1 MSILEARRCPG
12 GLGIPDAEARPEMTA
27 KPRILGF
34 TRILSAWLLF
44 SLIGPG
50 GLLARQTRR
59 YENISAGFESEILKT
74 MARGNIPSASAVLV
88 KDGRIIWAGA
98 YGYSNVRARTPAFT
112 ETVYLIGSI
121 FKTMSACALLREI
134 EKGQVQLDDP
144 VSLHLGDLKVQGDSP
159 TNPVTFRHLLT
170 HTSGLPA
177 DFGPCPVWS
186 DRAPLPLRTYLERSL
201 RLQVPPLTKVVYSNM
216 AYTLIAYL
224 VEKLSGTPYRTYIQQ
239 NIFDPLEMAD
249 TAFEPRP
256 EMVERL
262 AIPYFFEA
270 KSQRYVPVGWTKANV
285 WPAGI
290 VYGTV
295 IDLGRWLIA
304 NLNHGVYKGYRLIS
318 EKTFNEV
325 MRRQYDQF
333 AGPIHEGWLNETSGY
348 GLTWWVSDRG
358 GERVFAHSGS
368 VTGYT
373 AFLVGNLDRKT
384 GFAILTNGNRA
395 HQPLFDLALKALDY
409 LAGKTQSVPAAED
422 H

>member
-1 MSILEARRCPG
+1 
-12 GLGIPDAEARPEMTA
+12 MTA
-27 KPRILGF
+27 KPRTPALKNIL
-34 TRILSAWLLF
+34 LAWLLF

-50 GLLARQTRR
+50 GLLGRQGRK
-59 YENISAGFESEILKT
+59 YENISKEFESEILET
-74 MARGNIPSASAVLV
+74 MARGNVPSAAAVLV

-121 FKTMSACALLREI
+121 FKTMSAYAFLREM
-134 EKGQVQLDDP
+134 EKSQFQLDDP
-144 VSLHLGDLKVQGDSP
+144 VSLHLGELKIQGDSP
-159 TNPVTFRHLLT
+159 ANPVTFRHLLT

-186 DRAPLPLRTYLERSL
+186 ERAPLPLRSYLEQSL
-201 RLQVPPLTKVVYSNM
+201 RLQIPPLTKVIYSNL

-224 VEKLSGTPYRTYIQQ
+224 VEKSSGIPYKTYIQQ
-239 NIFDPLEMAD
+239 NIFDPIEMGD

-270 KSQRYVPVGWTKANV
+270 KSRRHVPVGWTKANV

-304 NLNHGVYKGYRLIS
+304 NLNRGVYKEYRLIG
-318 EKTFNEV
+318 EKTFKEV

-348 GLTWWVSDRG
+348 GLTWWVSERE
-358 GERVFAHSGS
+358 GEKIFAHSGS

-373 AFLVGNLDRKT
+373 AFLAGNLDRKT

-395 HQPLFDLALKALDY
+395 HKHLFGLALKALDY
-409 LAGKTQSVPAAED
+409 LRDEGQAAPPEQA

>member
-1 MSILEARRCPG
+1 
-12 GLGIPDAEARPEMTA
+12 
-27 KPRILGF
+27 
-34 TRILSAWLLF
+34 
-44 SLIGPG
+44 
-50 GLLARQTRR
+50 
-59 YENISAGFESEILKT
+59 
-74 MARGNIPSASAVLV
+74 MARGNIPSAAVVLV
-88 KDGRIIWAGA
+88 KNDRIIWAGA
-98 YGYSNVRARTPAFT
+98 YGYSNVRAQIPAFT

-121 FKTMSACALLREI
+121 FKTMSSYALLREM
-134 EKGQVQLDDP
+134 EKGTFKLDDP
-144 VSLHLGDLKVQGDSP
+144 VNLHLGDLKIQGDSP
-159 TNPVTFRHLLT
+159 LNPITFRHLLT

-186 DRAPLPLRTYLERSL
+186 ERAPLPLRSYLEQSL
-201 RLQVPPLTKVVYSNM
+201 RLQIPPLTKVVYSNL

-224 VEKLSGTPYRTYIQQ
+224 VEKSSGIPYKTYIQQ
-239 NIFDPLEMAD
+239 NIFDPLEMGD

-270 KSQRYVPVGWTKANV
+270 KSRRHVPVGWTKANV

-304 NLNHGVYKGYRLIS
+304 NLNRGVYKEYRLIG
-318 EKTFNEV
+318 EKTFKEV

-333 AGPIHEGWLNETSGY
+333 AGPIHEGWLNESSGY
-348 GLTWWVSDRG
+348 GLTWWVSERD
-358 GERVFAHSGS
+358 GEKIFAHSGS

-373 AFLVGNLDRKT
+373 AFLAGNLDRKT

-395 HQPLFDLALKALDY
+395 HKHLFGLALKALDY
-409 LAGKTQSVPAAED
+409 LREEGQAAPAEQT

>member
-1 MSILEARRCPG
+1 MRIK
-12 GLGIPDAEARPEMTA
+12 LGAPEP
-27 KPRILGF
+27 KIYFL
-34 TRILSAWLLF
+34 AWLFLF
-44 SLIGPG
+44 LLGPG
-50 GLLARQTRR
+50 RTIGQGRR
-59 YENISAGFESEILKT
+59 FENISKELESEILKT
-74 MARGNIPSASAVLV
+74 MARGNIPSAAVALV
-88 KDGRIIWAGA
+88 QDDKIIWAGA
-98 YGYSNVRARTPAFT
+98 YGYSNVRAQTPAFT

-121 FKTMSACALLREI
+121 FKTMSSYALLREM
-134 EKGQVQLDDP
+134 EQGKFELDDP
-144 VSLHLGDLKVQGDSP
+144 VNLHLGDLKIQGEVGS
-159 TNPVTFRHLLT
+159 NPVTFRHLLT

-186 DRAPLPLRTYLERSL
+186 EWAPLPLRSYLKQSL
-201 RLQVPPLTKVVYSNM
+201 RLQNPPLTKVVYSNM

-224 VEKLSGTPYRTYIQQ
+224 VEKFSGIPYKADIQKT
-239 NIFDPLEMAD
+239 IFDPLEMKD

-270 KSQRYVPVGWTKANV
+270 RSRRYMPVGWTKANV

-304 NLNHGVYKGYRLIS
+304 NLNRGVYKGYRLVS
-318 EKTFNEV
+318 EKTFEEV

-333 AGPIHEGWLNETSGY
+333 AGPIHEGWLNKTSGY
-348 GLTWWVSDRG
+348 GLTWWVSERN
-358 GERVFAHSGS
+358 GEKIFAHSGS

-395 HQPLFDLALKALDY
+395 HRHLFDLALKALDY
-409 LAGKTQSVPAAED
+409 LDDKGQAAPLEQD

>member
-1 MSILEARRCPG
+1 MR
-12 GLGIPDAEARPEMTA
+12 T
-27 KPRILGF
+27 KPRTPKHKSFL
-34 TRILSAWLLF
+34 LVWLFLF
-44 SLIGPG
+44 LIGPG
-50 GLLARQTRR
+50 GLLGRQGRR
-59 YENISAGFESEILKT
+59 YENISKELESEILQT
-74 MARGNIPSASAVLV
+74 MARGNIPSAAVALV
-88 KDGRIIWAGA
+88 KDDRIIWAGA
-98 YGYSNVRARTPAFT
+98 YGYSNVRAQTPAFT

-121 FKTMSACALLREI
+121 FKTMSSYALLREM
-134 EKGQVQLDDP
+134 EQGKFGLDDP
-144 VSLHLGDLKVQGDSP
+144 VSLHLGDLKIQGEIPS
-159 TNPVTFRHLLT
+159 NPVTFRHLLT
-170 HTSGLPA
+170 HASGLPA

-186 DRAPLPLRTYLERSL
+186 ERAPLPLRSYLEQSL
-201 RLQVPPLTKVVYSNM
+201 RLQTPPLTKVVYSNM

-224 VEKLSGTPYRTYIQQ
+224 VEKFSGTPYKTYIQQ
-239 NIFDPLEMAD
+239 NIFDPLEMGD

-270 KSQRYVPVGWTKANV
+270 KSRRYVPVGWTKANV

-304 NLNHGVYKGYRLIS
+304 NINRGVYKGYRLIG
-318 EKTFNEV
+318 EKTFQEV

-348 GLTWWVSDRG
+348 GLTWWVSERD
-358 GERVFAHSGS
+358 GEKIFAHSGS

-373 AFLVGNLDRKT
+373 AFLAGNLDRKT

-395 HQPLFDLALKALDY
+395 HRYLFDLALKALDY
-409 LAGKTQSVPAAED
+409 LNGGSQASGETRN
-422 H
+422 

>member
-1 MSILEARRCPG
+1 MK
-12 GLGIPDAEARPEMTA
+12 A
-27 KPRILGF
+27 KPRTPKRKSL
-34 TRILSAWLLF
+34 LLAWLFF

-50 GLLARQTRR
+50 GLSGRQGRR
-59 YENISAGFESEILKT
+59 FENISKEFESEILKT
-74 MARGNIPSASAVLV
+74 MARGNIPSAAVVLV
-88 KDGRIIWAGA
+88 KNDRIIWAGA
-98 YGYSNVRARTPAFT
+98 YGYSNVRAQTPAFT

-121 FKTMSACALLREI
+121 FKTMSSYALLREM
-134 EKGQVQLDDP
+134 EKGTFKLDDP
-144 VSLHLGDLKVQGDSP
+144 VNLHLGDLKIQGDSP
-159 TNPVTFRHLLT
+159 LNPITFRHLLT

-186 DRAPLPLRTYLERSL
+186 ERAPLPLRSYLEHSL
-201 RLQVPPLTKVVYSNM
+201 RLQIPPLTKVVYSNL

-224 VEKLSGTPYRTYIQQ
+224 VEKSSGIPYKTYIQQ
-239 NIFDPLEMAD
+239 NIFDPLEMGD

-270 KSQRYVPVGWTKANV
+270 KSRRHVPVGWTKANV

-304 NLNHGVYKGYRLIS
+304 NLNRGVYKEYRLIG
-318 EKTFNEV
+318 EKTFKEV

-333 AGPIHEGWLNETSGY
+333 AGPIHEGWLNESSGY
-348 GLTWWVSDRG
+348 GLTWWVSERD
-358 GERVFAHSGS
+358 GEKIFAHSGS

-373 AFLVGNLDRKT
+373 AFLAGNLDRKT

-395 HQPLFDLALKALDY
+395 HKHLFGLALKALDY
-409 LAGKTQSVPAAED
+409 LREEGQAAPAEQT